1 MRRSKLVCAF
11 RKARVTRQKRHRGK
25 LGTVSDVYGRILRE
39 LDGPVD
45 VLVVC
50 YSSNAEM
57 RRISGYERAGNRGC
71 NSFRPKAGRVRIS
84 HHLAYLCSV
93 FRPSPFCQAAVGSST
108 TREVRSPSAW
118 KIGRRTRSPPMTGAR
133 SRPFTRKADREG
145 LACLAKQL
153 WRGERGRPVGL
164 GMFYFLLTQAIFPG
178 ESNEGTVIE
187 LAPYGDRRAR
197 RLPDLHV
204 ACGEVGMPDAL
215 RGPAARPS
223 SGPRSA
229 GGASTW
235 STRTAP
241 SPVIKAG
248 PTAPSTIGGR
258 RRARGRRHANMVRP
272 AAASML
278 RSWASMLAAT
288 PSSPP
293 AASTGCRSWRAP
305 IRSSTVLHA
314 TPWTDSVAA
323 EQGPSALLMRKS
335 RRVHQGRDHRA
346 CVERSEHPRS

>member
-1 MRRSKLVCAF
+1 MR
-11 RKARVTRQKRHRGK
+11 
-25 LGTVSDVYGRILRE
+25 I
-39 LDGPVD
+39 P
-45 VLVVC
+45 
-50 YSSNAEM
+50 
-57 RRISGYERAGNRGC
+57 
-71 NSFRPKAGRVRIS
+71 

-272 AAASML
+272 AAAPCCARGHPCS
-278 RSWASMLAAT
+278 RRHRPHRRQHRPGAG
-288 PSSPP
+288 P
-293 AASTGCRSWRAP
+293 GGR
-305 IRSSTVLHA
+305 
-314 TPWTDSVAA
+314 
-323 EQGPSALLMRKS
+323 PSARRPYYTQRPGPTRWPPS
-335 RRVHQGRDHRA
+335 RVLPP
-346 CVERSEHPRS
+346 S